1 MTRGIFNTTTLLI
14 YAVIFFALFIP
25 YYVVYPIL
33 MLYFAPIAAV
43 LGFFAGSLNTI
54 IIELRR
60 LNGFKFEPYDD
71 VKPKDELIKS

>member
-1 MTRGIFNTTTLLI
+1 
-14 YAVIFFALFIP
+14 
-25 YYVVYPIL
+25 

-71 VKPKDELIKS
+71 VKPKDELLKKKLSYIKSLLSAC

>member
-1 MTRGIFNTTTLLI
+1 MTRGKFNTTTLLI
-14 YAVIFFALFIP
+14 YAFIFFALFIP
-25 YYVVYPIL
+25 YYITAPIL

-43 LGFFAGSLNTI
+43 LGFFASALNTI

-71 VKPKDELIKS
+71 VEQTEELLKS